1 MTVLRLHPVIR
12 RAPGQDPSLPSS
24 VRVANQ
30 RRGARAVCRECAH
43 SLGHHLRKLTCDD
56 EGHPAPT
63 DGWYWDVS
71 HTGRFVGGV
80 VAPFPVG
87 IAVERVRHHSQE
99 VVRLSGTREEY
110 EMLGGFR
117 WQTFA
122 RLLSAKIAVLRKSS
136 HSYADFETCRL
147 AAVPSDTGLVLHFL
161 DRNHFVNQRFASSH
175 YASVCAD
182 LPLDAVLEW
191 DWRDAPP
198 RTAAARA

>member
-12 RAPGQDPSLPSS
+12 RAPGQDPSLPSA

-43 SLGHHLRKLTCDD
+43 ALGHHLRKLNCDVA
-56 EGHPAPT
+56 GHPLPI
-63 DGWYWDVS
+63 DGWYWDAS
-71 HTGRFVGGV
+71 TTDSFVGGV

-87 IAVERVRHHSQE
+87 IAVERVRHYGQD
-99 VVRLSGTREEY
+99 VVVQSCTREEY
-110 EMLGGFR
+110 ELLGGFR

-122 RLLSAKIAVLRKSS
+122 RLLSAKLAVLHKVGRKASEL
-136 HSYADFETCRL
+136 ANCQL
-147 AAVPSDTGLVLHFL
+147 AAVPSDRGLVLHFL
-161 DRNHFVNQRFASSH
+161 NRNHYVDQRFSSGH

-182 LPLDAVLEW
+182 LPTGAVLEW

-198 RTAAARA
+198 RSLSARA